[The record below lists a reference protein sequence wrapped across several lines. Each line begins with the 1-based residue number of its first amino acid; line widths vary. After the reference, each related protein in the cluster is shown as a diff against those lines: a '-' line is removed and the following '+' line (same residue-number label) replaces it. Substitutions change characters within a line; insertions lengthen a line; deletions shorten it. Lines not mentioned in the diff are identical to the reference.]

1 MDLVQLRNFL
11 AIAEHRNFTRA
22 AEGCGVS
29 QPALSQQ
36 VARLEEELGCPVFE
50 RQGRQLKLTEAGEL
64 LRRRAEQILALVDD
78 TARQIRDDGETG
90 RVVVAA
96 IPTIAPYLLPR
107 VVRLFRERFPR
118 ARVEIDEAVTE
129 SLLKRCLG
137 GDADVGL
144 LALPVEV
151 PHLEVERLF
160 DEELLLALPPGHRL
174 ASRESVRIEEIREEP
189 FILLDEAHC
198 LSGHIRSF
206 CGRRKFQPVATGR
219 TSQLATVQELVALGH
234 GISLVPEMARRVDA
248 SDQRVYRPIAGKP
261 PMRTIAA
268 CWNPYRY
275 QSRLAQAFLELLREL

>member
-1 MDLVQLRNFL
+1 MELVQLRNFL
-11 AIAEHRNFTRA
+11 RVAEQRNFTKA
-22 AEGCGVS
+22 ARSCGVS

-64 LRRRAEQILALVDD
+64 LRRRAQQILGLVDD
-78 TARQIRDDGETG
+78 TAKQLRDDGLNG

-96 IPTIAPYLLPR
+96 IPTVAPYLLPR
-107 VVRLFRERFPR
+107 VFRTFRERFPA
-118 ARVEIDEAVTE
+118 ARLEVNEEVTE
-129 SLLKRCLG
+129 RLLKRCQS
-137 GDADVGL
+137 GDVDLGL

-151 PHLEVERLF
+151 QHLEVEPLF
-160 DEELLLALPPGHRL
+160 DEPLLLALTPGHRL
-174 ASRESVRIEEIREEP
+174 ASRESIRLDEIRDEP

-206 CGRRKFQPVATGR
+206 CARRKFQPVATGR

-248 SDQRVYRPIAGKP
+248 SDARVYRPIAGTP
-261 PMRTIAA
+261 PTRTIAV

-275 QSRLAQAFLELLREL
+275 RSRLTQAFLDLLREP